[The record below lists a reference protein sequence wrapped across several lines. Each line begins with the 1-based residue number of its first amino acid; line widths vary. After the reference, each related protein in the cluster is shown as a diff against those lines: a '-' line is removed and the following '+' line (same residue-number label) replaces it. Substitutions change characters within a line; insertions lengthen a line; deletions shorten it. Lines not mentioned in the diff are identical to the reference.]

1 MKRNVLAI
9 ALSLL
14 MLISLTA
21 CGSAKTEQ
29 SWSSSTVESP
39 AEAPEGSFDASYSE
53 DSANIKD
60 AAGAL
65 ADQKLIYTAN
75 LNLETTTFEDAVK
88 ALTELT
94 DACGGYFEDSTIG
107 NRGSG
112 YSWANYTIRV
122 PANQFQNFL
131 NQAGEV
137 AHLTWCNTNQEN
149 ITEVYYDTQGRLESQ
164 KIKLE
169 RLQELLRK
177 AENMEDIIT
186 IESAI
191 SETEWQIENLS
202 GTMRHYDA
210 LVDYATVHVDLNEV
224 YKLSNTETAPLTFG
238 ERMRNALTE
247 GLRSFGSGM
256 EDLAVALAYSWL
268 WLLLLAVIVAVI
280 VCVVRKQHRKRK
292 AKKAAQS
299 NQSDQT
305 EEK

>member
-29 SWSSSTVESP
+29 SWSNSTVESP

-53 DSANIKD
+53 DSANIKG

-292 AKKAAQS
+292 AKKAAQPD
-299 NQSDQT
+299 QPDQT